1 MVRSMTACLKNQH
14 YVNGITFCC
23 LFGKQPGPLG
33 PWQSLNACGI
43 EPGKPFPE
51 HPYSCKASLRFF
63 LNECLSHKTA
73 LSLPGACPPGTS
85 PAAPVQSG
93 LIPFDAVVPSTAE
106 AAVSALSLC
115 TGLNSLTLPD
125 SAQFSDLSVL
135 FLALASHCKPGK
147 KEPATAMLQAGCYA
161 DVNAPP
167 PTSIIFF
174 F

>member
-1 MVRSMTACLKNQH
+1 MASR
-14 YVNGITFCC
+14 FCC

-43 EPGKPFPE
+43 EPGKQFPE

-73 LSLPGACPPGTS
+73 LSL
-85 PAAPVQSG
+85 
-93 LIPFDAVVPSTAE
+93 TAE

-115 TGLNSLTLPD
+115 TGLNSLALPD

-161 DVNAPP
+161 DVNAPL

-174 F
+174 FNPASLKCSEHNKIQ